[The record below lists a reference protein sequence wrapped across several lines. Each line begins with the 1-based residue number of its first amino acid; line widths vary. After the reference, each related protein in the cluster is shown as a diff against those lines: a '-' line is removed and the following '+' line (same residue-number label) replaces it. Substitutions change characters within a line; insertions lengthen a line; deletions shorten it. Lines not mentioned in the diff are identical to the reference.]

1 MKKYQIA
8 EIAGEQAHA
17 GTKATEDVI
26 RIAQKVGFQPLYVR
40 MNDMKD
46 GAVHKMNRQIQFAK
60 DWSDAYR
67 NITPESIVLL
77 QHPFHYPQLT
87 RERNLL
93 KLKNEKK
100 CRFISVVHDVEE
112 LRNLGKEEYHKH
124 EFNFMLEIADVLVVH
139 NNVMRDFFI
148 SKGVDKHKLIV
159 LGIFDYLRD
168 DYSCKLPQFEKSI
181 TIAGNLDVKKSAYLS
196 QLGKVDCRF
205 QLYGP
210 NFSLYKTENVDY
222 GGVLPPARIPDVLT
236 SGFGLIWDGESIETC
251 KGGFGGYLRYN
262 NPHKLSLYLSAGL
275 PVIIWKEAAEAKF
288 VEENRVGLTVSSL
301 YDIPTLLAE
310 TTEEKYRD
318 IVQNVSKIAKK
329 LVGGEYM
336 NRSLVSAIEL
346 IDHENNN

>member
-1 MKKYQIA
+1 MMKKYQIA

-26 RIAQKVGFQPLYVR
+26 KIAQKVGFQPLYVR

-139 NNVMRDFFI
+139 NDVMRDFFI

-196 QLGKVDCRF
+196 QLGKIDCRF

-288 VEENRVGLTVSSL
+288 VNENGLGFTISSMFDVPDL
-301 YDIPTLLAE
+301 MKNLTKGQYNVIA
-310 TTEEKYRD
+310 K
-318 IVQNVSKIAKK
+318 NVSKISEK
-329 LVGGEYM
+329 LMRGSYM
-336 NRSLVSAIEL
+336 NEALEKGIEYL
-346 IDHENNN
+346 GRTNT

>member
-148 SKGVDKHKLIV
+148 S
-159 LGIFDYLRD
+159 
-168 DYSCKLPQFEKSI
+168 
-181 TIAGNLDVKKSAYLS
+181 
-196 QLGKVDCRF
+196 
-205 QLYGP
+205 
-210 NFSLYKTENVDY
+210 
-222 GGVLPPARIPDVLT
+222 
-236 SGFGLIWDGESIETC
+236 
-251 KGGFGGYLRYN
+251 
-262 NPHKLSLYLSAGL
+262 
-275 PVIIWKEAAEAKF
+275 
-288 VEENRVGLTVSSL
+288 
-301 YDIPTLLAE
+301 
-310 TTEEKYRD
+310 
-318 IVQNVSKIAKK
+318 
-329 LVGGEYM
+329 
-336 NRSLVSAIEL
+336 
-346 IDHENNN
+346 